1 MLGLYT
7 DLGGDHKQFGLL
19 TNDRDHL
26 DEDVGVE
33 ADPDDGEDEG
43 EKEVAAVLLRPA
55 VRDGGDSESLGVEWR
70 TEGVGESHKDT
81 VIRGAGSERIY

>member
-1 MLGLYT
+1 MEDVGAECVTYGQTHHGALNMLGLYT

-43 EKEVAAVLLRPA
+43 EETR
-55 VRDGGDSESLGVEWR
+55 GQGVSQIKTR
-70 TEGVGESHKDT
+70 
-81 VIRGAGSERIY
+81 